1 MAGRRASSRRA
12 VLLVF
17 CCTLLGAAAQV
28 LIKTGADR
36 LPHPSVLQMITS
48 PWLLAGYSLYAMST
62 VLLVLALKSGQLSLL
77 YPVISLTYVWVT
89 FLSVMVFHEV
99 LNPYKVVGILLIVMG
114 VGVLGLGGRKP

>member
-1 MAGRRASSRRA
+1 VAGRRASSRRA

-28 LIKTGADR
+28 LIKTGANA

-48 PWLLAGYSLYAMST
+48 VWLLSGYGLYAVST
-62 VLLVLALKSGQLSLL
+62 VLLVLALKNGQLSLL

-99 LNPYKVVGILLIVMG
+99 LNPYKVAGIVLIVMG
-114 VGVLGLGGRKP
+114 VGVLGLNGKKP